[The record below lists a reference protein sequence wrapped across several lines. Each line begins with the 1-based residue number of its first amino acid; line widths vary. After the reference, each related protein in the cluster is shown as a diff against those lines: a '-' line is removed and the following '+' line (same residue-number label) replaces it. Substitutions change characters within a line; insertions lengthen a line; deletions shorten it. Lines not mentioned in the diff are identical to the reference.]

1 MNHPIRR
8 DRGTHRLKRMQFPA
22 VLAISAVT
30 MLAACSPAPAPA
42 PTSSNS
48 TASSSASASSSTAA
62 PTSSGTPTAA
72 GEVNGLVAGFP
83 TKLIPLMA
91 GATIQGSSIQRT
103 EPLSIASLTASTAA
117 SPADVMAYYSKVFT
131 DQGFTAQPLPTTPAG
146 NVQLATFVRGAEA
159 ELVTVSITTSGPLT
173 IVTIGANVLP
183 ASLQ

>member
-1 MNHPIRR
+1 MNYPSRR
-8 DRGTHRLKRMQFPA
+8 DLGTHRLKRLHFPA
-22 VLAISAVT
+22 ILAISAVT

-42 PTSSNS
+42 PTS
-48 TASSSASASSSTAA
+48 TTSSSASASSSAAA

-83 TKLIPLMA
+83 TKLIPLMD

-117 SPADVMAYYSKVFT
+117 TPADVMAYYSKVFT
-131 DQGFTAQPLPTTPAG
+131 DQGFTAQPLPSTPAG
-146 NVQLATFVRGAEA
+146 NVHLATFVRGAEA
-159 ELVTVSITTSGPLT
+159 ELVTISITTSGALT